1 MKIYMKPVRV
11 KAPIII
17 WLYSAQNTIFP
28 VTEIIIHSLAKH
40 WEISREIMT

>member
-1 MKIYMKPVRV
+1 MKIYMKLVHV
-11 KAPIII
+11 KAPII
-17 WLYSAQNTIFP
+17 WLYSAQNTVFP